1 MKLGKI
7 NITKQWKGSG
17 EHANSVTV
25 QLQRK
30 AIGATTNAENVGDS
44 ITLNAANN
52 WTTTVDNLVPG
63 YTYSVVETTGDDRY
77 DVTYKVNNA
86 ANNNADLTKQMVWS
100 SNADE
105 GTLTATITNTLK
117 PVSLQH
123 LISVQKNLTGREWKD
138 SDQFDFMLEAEGN
151 APVAD
156 PLQGSAVMHGH
167 GEA

>member
-1 MKLGKI
+1 GYYSNVDAKLNYCVLTEVNNATSCERTEAEYPHPVVQVKLGKI

-52 WTTTVDNLVPG
+52 WNTTVDNLVPG

-105 GTLTATITNTLK
+105 
-117 PVSLQH
+117 
-123 LISVQKNLTGREWKD
+123 
-138 SDQFDFMLEAEGN
+138 
-151 APVAD
+151 
-156 PLQGSAVMHGH
+156 
-167 GEA
+167 